1 MSPQN
6 QTLSGIVSSPCI
18 VSFTDVPETI
28 KSQYPDLRLLVGV
41 LVKDFKGRF
50 PPGEGFRSS
59 FVQSVDGDRVI
70 TANSI
75 YQVKGDIDY
84 VELPLSQLTHVMA
97 HIDPRHIR
105 TLIDAGYTVV
115 GSTGEEGSGA

>member
-6 QTLSGIVSSPCI
+6 HALSGIISSPCI

-41 LVKDFKGRF
+41 LEKDFKGRF

-59 FVQSVDGDRVI
+59 FVQSVDGDRVT
-70 TANSI
+70 TANSV
-75 YQVKGDIDY
+75 YQVKGHIDY
-84 VELPLSQLTHVMA
+84 VELPLSQLTHVMT

-105 TLIDAGYTVV
+105 TLLDAGYTVV
-115 GSTGEEGSGA
+115 GSADD

>member
-6 QTLSGIVSSPCI
+6 QALSGIISSPCI
-18 VSFTDVPETI
+18 VSFTDLPENVRR
-28 KSQYPDLRLLVGV
+28 QYPNLRLLVGV
-41 LVKDFKGRF
+41 IEKDFKGRF

-59 FVQSVDGDRVI
+59 FVQRVDGDRVT

-84 VELPLSQLTHVMA
+84 VELTLSQLPQVMA

-105 TLIDAGYTVV
+105 TLLDAGYTVV
-115 GSTGEEGSGA
+115 GSADD

>member
-1 MSPQN
+1 MSSRN
-6 QTLSGIVSSPCI
+6 QALSGIVSSPCI

-28 KSQYPDLRLLVGV
+28 KSQYPSLRILIGV
-41 LVKDFKGRF
+41 LEKDFKGRF
-50 PPGEGFRSS
+50 PSGEGFRTS
-59 FVQSVDGDRVI
+59 FVQSVDGDRVT

-105 TLIDAGYTVV
+105 TLLDAGYIVV
-115 GSTGEEGSGA
+115 GSADD